1 MANILIV
8 EDDEA
13 VRTLVARQLT
23 RNGYD
28 VRTAAGPL
36 EALEAIRDWDVHLLL
51 MDMGLPGMHGLDL
64 VHLLRGANLGIPA
77 IAITG
82 EQLDADVAQAAG
94 FLHLLIKPFGLD
106 ELLKAVRDVLP

>member
-1 MANILIV
+1 MANILVV
-8 EDDEA
+8 EDDGA
-13 VRTLVARQLT
+13 VSALIARQL
-23 RNGYD
+23 RRHGYE
-28 VRTAAGPL
+28 VRVAAGPL
-36 EALEAIRDWDVHLLL
+36 EALEALKGWEAHLLL

-94 FLHLLIKPFGLD
+94 FLHLLIKPFGVD
-106 ELLKAVRDVLP
+106 ELLRAVRDVLP

>member
-1 MANILIV
+1 MANILVV

-13 VRTLVARQLT
+13 VSSLVARQLE
-23 RNGYD
+23 RHGYD

-36 EALEAIRDWDVHLLL
+36 EALEALRDWDVHLLL

-82 EQLDADVAQAAG
+82 EQLDQDVAQAAG
-94 FLHLLIKPFGLD
+94 FLHLLIKPFGID

>member
-1 MANILIV
+1 M
-8 EDDEA
+8 
-13 VRTLVARQLT
+13 
-23 RNGYD
+23 
-28 VRTAAGPL
+28 RTAAGPL
-36 EALEAIRDWDVHLLL
+36 EALEALRDWDVHLLL

-82 EQLDADVAQAAG
+82 EQLDRDVAQAAG
-94 FLHLLIKPFGLD
+94 FLHLLIKPFGID